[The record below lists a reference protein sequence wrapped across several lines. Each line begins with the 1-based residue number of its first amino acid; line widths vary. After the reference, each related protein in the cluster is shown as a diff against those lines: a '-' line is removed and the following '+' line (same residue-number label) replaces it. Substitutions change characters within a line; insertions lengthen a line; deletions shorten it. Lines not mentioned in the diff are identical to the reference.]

1 MTTIGG
7 PRRLGA
13 ELAFEAHCELGEG
26 PVWDDR
32 RQLLL
37 WVDILAG
44 NVHSLDVAAG
54 AHSSFPAGMPVG
66 AVGLTAD
73 GGLVLARA
81 DGFAMAD
88 ADGRDLRPVGDFR
101 ADTATVRFND
111 GKPDPWGGFCAG
123 TMRWRGSAALGSLY
137 RLSPQGGVTELETG
151 VEVSNGL
158 DWTDD
163 LRRLY
168 YVDSH
173 AGGIDMFDCDP
184 GNGALSG
191 RRRFVDVPATT
202 GVPDGL
208 SLDADGAV
216 WVAIHGSGEVRRYT
230 PDGRLDTVV
239 PLPVRQVTSVAFGG
253 PQLSTLFI
261 TTARDDAS
269 PSGTSERSHA
279 GDIFCCTPGTSG
291 RPPFRYAPEPGPAAA
306 ADRRRS

>member
-7 PRRLGA
+7 PRVLSA
-13 ELAFEAHCELGEG
+13 ELAFAAQCELGEG

-44 NVHSLDVAAG
+44 NVHALDIAG
-54 AHSSFPAGMPVG
+54 GVHSSFSAGMPVG
-66 AVGLTAD
+66 SVGLTAS
-73 GGLVLARA
+73 GSLVLALA
-81 DGFAMAD
+81 DGFAVAD
-88 ADGRDLRPVGDFR
+88 ADGQHLRRVDGFGV
-101 ADTATVRFND
+101 DTATVRFND

-123 TMRWRGSAALGSLY
+123 TMRWRDSAALGNLY
-137 RLSPQGGVTELETG
+137 RLSPNGSVTELLTG
-151 VEVSNGL
+151 VEVSNGM

-163 LRRLY
+163 LRRFY

-173 AGGIDMFDCDP
+173 AGGIDIFDTDP

-191 RRRFVDVPATT
+191 RRRLVDVPATT
-202 GVPDGL
+202 GVADGL
-208 SLDADGAV
+208 SLDADGAI
-216 WVAIHGSGEVRRYT
+216 WVALHGSGKVCRYA

-239 PLPVRQVTSVAFGG
+239 PLPVRQVTSVAFGD

-269 PSGTSERSHA
+269 LADTGERSHA

-291 RPPFRYAPEPGPAAA
+291 RLPFRYAPQT
-306 ADRRRS
+306 

>member
-1 MTTIGG
+1 VTTIGG
-7 PRRLGA
+7 PRILSA
-13 ELAFEAHCELGEG
+13 EVAFAAKCELAEG
-26 PVWDDR
+26 PIWDDR

-44 NVHSLDVAAG
+44 NVHTLDIAGG
-54 AHSSFPAGMPVG
+54 AHSSFSAGMPVG
-66 AVGLTAD
+66 AVGLDAS
-73 GGLVLARA
+73 GGLVLALA
-81 DGFAMAD
+81 DGFAVAD
-88 ADGRDLRPVGDFR
+88 ADGRHLRRVAEFR
-101 ADTATVRFND
+101 ADTTTVRFND

-137 RLSPQGGVTELETG
+137 RLSPSGGVAELLTG
-151 VEVSNGL
+151 VEVSNGM

-163 LRRLY
+163 LRRFY

-173 AGGIDMFDCDP
+173 AGGIDIFDTDP

-202 GVPDGL
+202 GVADGL

-216 WVAIHGSGEVRRYT
+216 WVALHGSGEVRRYA

-239 PLPVRQVTSVAFGG
+239 PIPVRQVTSVAFGG

-261 TTARDDAS
+261 TTARDGADAT
-269 PSGTSERSHA
+269 GTGERSHA
-279 GDIFCCTPGTSG
+279 GDIFCCMPGTPG
-291 RPPFRYAPEPGPAAA
+291 RPPFRYAPENGSPT
-306 ADRRRS
+306 RQTS